1 MMKPFLIVLLLI
13 LTATRQ
19 QEHSGIKK
27 KIMAVFA
34 HPDDEAVTNTSA
46 LLARYAREG
55 HTIYL
60 VIATKGELGINAHA
74 AIPAGDSL
82 AKIRAGEAACAA
94 AALGIEPPILLGLD
108 DGSLAK
114 GFTQEPVHKKLD
126 SVFKKYQPDII
137 ITWGPD
143 GGYGHM
149 DHRTVH
155 TSVTDLFQSGNMPPG
170 TRLYYTAMPASVA
183 RQWKDK
189 KSGRIWMYNNWNSLA
204 DEFLTTKIACS
215 REDMRKA
222 VRALYC
228 HWSQFTKEDLE
239 ETSRWMKSTR
249 DTVFL
254 RAFLPAATVGYDL
267 FQ

>member
-1 MMKPFLIVLLLI
+1 MKPFLIVLLLI
-13 LTATRQ
+13 LTANRQ
-19 QEHSGIKK
+19 VNQSGSKK
-27 KIMAVFA
+27 MIMAVFA
-34 HPDDEAVTNTSA
+34 HPDDEAVTNVSA

-55 HTIYL
+55 HAVYL
-60 VIATKGELGINAHA
+60 VIATKGELGVNAHA

-82 AKIRAGEAACAA
+82 AKTRAGEAAYAS

-126 SVFKKYQPDII
+126 SVFKKYKPDII

-155 TSVTDLFQSGNMPPG
+155 TTVTDLFQSGTMPPG
-170 TRLYYTAMPASVA
+170 TRLYYAAMPASVA
-183 RQWKDK
+183 VQWKEN
-189 KSGRIWMYNNWNSLA
+189 KSGRIWMYNNWNSVA
-204 DEFLTTKIACS
+204 DEYLTTKIKCS
-215 REDMRKA
+215 PEDMRKA
-222 VRALYC
+222 VTALFC
-228 HWSQFTKEDLE
+228 HRSQFTKEDME
-239 ETSRWMKSTR
+239 ETSRWMKSTH

-254 RAFLPAATVGYDL
+254 RAFLPADTVGYDL
-267 FQ
+267 SH